1 MTGLDLMYY
10 GNDLKEFT
18 HPSVILAIDKILLK
32 LLIELAVVELCQ
44 IWFCKSCLTLVVC
57 QKHWYYHRP
66 SDIKISGRK
75 QSKHYWLTLIRLVL
89 ILSWL
94 LVMFFFLL
102 HFLYICSGV
111 CIFLSLSLFLFPSF
125 SLSIYLFLSLCLTM
139 SVSLVFS
146 CCMWV
151 NTIQN

>member
-111 CIFLSLSLFLFPSF
+111 CIFLSLSLSF
-125 SLSIYLFLSLCLTM
+125 SLLLSLYLSISL
-139 SVSLVFS
+139 SVSHYVCQSCVF
-146 CCMWV
+146 MLYV
-151 NTIQN
+151 G